1 MERLFKN
8 WVTSIIGVGIIGSAA
23 YFLHKGHSYEMVSG
37 WVATGMVF
45 LRSKDSLINLP
56 KDENKELPGDGQ

>member
-1 MERLFKN
+1 MKQRLVKN
-8 WVTSIIGVGIIGSAA
+8 WVTSLIGAAIIGSAA
-23 YFLHKGHSYEMVSG
+23 YFLHKGAAYEAVAG

-56 KDENKELPGDGQ
+56 KE